1 MAKVLSQAG
10 LEHLIDRLDE
20 RYGGVDTYISD
31 ATIYSIL
38 QNRYEPEDRDGSSGS
53 SDPYADTTDRLNSNA
68 HEPKSSRVLNY
79 PGLMHLIPR
88 LDKRYAPAGQEF
100 TVEGITNFELEAML
114 K

>member
-20 RYGGVDTYISD
+20 RYGGVDTYIPD

-38 QNRYEPEDRDGSSGS
+38 QNRYEPEDRDGSSGF
-53 SDPYADTTDRLNSNA
+53 SDLTDAAARADSNA
-68 HEPKSSRVLNY
+68 HEPKSNRVLNY
-79 PGLMHLIPR
+79 PGLVHLIPR

-100 TVEGITNFELEAML
+100 TVERITNFELEAML
-114 K
+114 Q